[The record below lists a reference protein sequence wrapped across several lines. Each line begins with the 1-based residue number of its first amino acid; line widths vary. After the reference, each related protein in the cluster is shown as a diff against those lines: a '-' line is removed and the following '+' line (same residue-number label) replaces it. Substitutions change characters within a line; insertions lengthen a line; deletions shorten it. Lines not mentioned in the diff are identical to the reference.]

1 MVARIAGCF
10 RLHGKLF
17 KERVKKVCHTVP
29 TSILFFFF
37 SKLPDPNSVNGPS
50 TFMQGGQGVY
60 A

>member
-10 RLHGKLF
+10 RLRGKLF
-17 KERVKKVCHTVP
+17 KERVKNCLSYSTYVY
-29 TSILFFFF
+29 SNFF

-50 TFMQGGQGVY
+50 TFMPGGQGVY

>member
-17 KERVKKVCHTVP
+17 KEKVKKVCHTVP
-29 TSILFFFF
+29 TSILNFF

-50 TFMQGGQGVY
+50 TFMPGGQGVY